1 MGQIEELDEDQDICA
16 TCNKAAETKC
26 TNCRKVF
33 YCSKECQ
40 KRHWKEHKYDCKS
53 MPYKIGKSPELGR
66 FLEASRDLK
75 KDEILWTEAPLVIG
89 PVTVTPPVCLHC
101 YNPVDGS
108 YK

>member
-16 TCNKAAETKC
+16 TCKKAAETKC
-26 TNCRKVF
+26 TNCRNVF

-40 KRHWKEHKYDCKS
+40 KKHWKEHKYECKS

-75 KDEILWTEAPLVIG
+75 KDEILWTEAPLVVA
-89 PVTVTPPVCLHC
+89 PVAVTPPVCLHC
-101 YNPVDGS
+101 YNLVDGS
-108 YK
+108 YM